1 MMDLVLISE
10 RLGDETTQNALV
22 AAFGPVA
29 RKLRFSRA
37 KNVGPQ
43 HQPGPPQRAVW
54 EASISLVQIAP
65 PHVTSSAA
73 RLSYSFAEMSY
84 CFQIPTMTSFL
95 FDTRT

>member
-29 RKLRFSRA
+29 HELRFSRA

-54 EASISLVQIAP
+54 EASISPRTTCHSPGLPARSMLVTRSALRCGLALSLAQVLAE
-65 PHVTSSAA
+65 VSS
-73 RLSYSFAEMSY
+73 L
-84 CFQIPTMTSFL
+84 
-95 FDTRT
+95 